1 MVVKITRVR
10 CYNRNKP
17 KNTAHEGD
25 NERGKTQTSERKS
38 KTASENYPT
47 TEENTERTT
56 EIDAYGKKVT
66 ERNATADRLRNEYM
80 LVGSCNVSFSTYI

>member
-17 KNTAHEGD
+17 KAHEGD

-56 EIDAYGKKVT
+56 EIDAHGKKVT
-66 ERNATADRLRNEYM
+66 ERIATADRLRNEYM